1 MFESNT
7 HIDFKS
13 IAKGIPYRKLAGM
26 ILKNAKIMTMD
37 IDGNFD
43 DGFLV
48 IENDRIQKMGA
59 MSVYQENEQGQT
71 VISLKGAW
79 ILPGFIDAHSH
90 LGLFDDGLDFE
101 GDDGNESSD
110 PITPQIRAVDGIY
123 NADNCFRE
131 AYEGGVSLVM
141 AGPGSGNVMSG
152 QFALLHT
159 YEKTLEKA
167 VIEPMAAQKAAFGE
181 NPKRVYGKEDK
192 APITRMG
199 AASLMRETLF
209 KAQEYEKKWKT
220 YQEKMD
226 RNDED
231 EDEPDT
237 PEFDFQL
244 ESLRPLIKGEIPL
257 KIHAHRQDDILT
269 AIRICNEFGLC
280 YTLDHC
286 TEGHLIAD
294 VLSEEYKAGQAKGRG
309 SGNIQA
315 KGGRLLGVIAGP
327 IIGDRS
333 KPELAKATIK
343 TSAILH
349 TAGIPLAI
357 MTDHPCVPEQ
367 YLSLSAAIA
376 VKGGLSYEAALSAI
390 TLGAAKIIGVD
401 VDYGS
406 LKQGKIADISVFSG
420 DPLDYQS
427 QLQMF
432 IGKGKVIYQ
441 SDSLQ

>member
-1 MFESNT
+1 
-7 HIDFKS
+7 
-13 IAKGIPYRKLAGM
+13 
-26 ILKNAKIMTMD
+26 MD
-37 IDGNFD
+37 EDGN
-43 DGFLV
+43 
-48 IENDRIQKMGA
+48 IENGFIVVENERIQKIGS
-59 MSVYQENEQGQT
+59 MSEYHENEQEHQ
-71 VISLKGAW
+71 VYSLNGEW
-79 ILPGFIDAHSH
+79 ILPGFVDAHTH

-123 NADNCFRE
+123 NADHCFRE

-141 AGPGSGNVMSG
+141 AGPGSGNVMGG

-159 YEKTLEKA
+159 YERTLENA
-167 VIEPMAAQKAAFGE
+167 VIKPLAAQKAAFGE

-199 AASLMRETLF
+199 AASLIREMLF
-209 KAQEYEKKWKT
+209 KARDYEKKWKT
-220 YQEKMD
+220 YQEKIE

-231 EDEPDT
+231 DDEPET

-244 ESLRPLIKGEIPL
+244 ESLRLLIKGEIPL
-257 KIHAHRQDDILT
+257 KIHVHRQDDILT

-286 TEGHLIAD
+286 TEGHLISDILA
-294 VLSEEYKAGQAKGRG
+294 EEYEKGQQAGRG
-309 SGNIQA
+309 TGNAKA
-315 KGGRLLGVIAGP
+315 KGGRLLGVIIGP

-349 TAGIPLAI
+349 ESGIPLAI

-376 VKGGLSYEAALSAI
+376 VKGGLPYDVALSAI
-390 TLGAAKIIGVD
+390 TLDAARIIGVD
-401 VDYGS
+401 CDYGS
-406 LKQGKIADISVFSG
+406 LKPGKIADISIFSG
-420 DPLDYQS
+420 DPFDYRS
-427 QLQMF
+427 QLKMF
-432 IGKGKVIYQ
+432 IGKGRLIYQ
-441 SDSLQ
+441 SDQ

>member
-1 MFESNT
+1 MCLSFL
-7 HIDFKS
+7 
-13 IAKGIPYRKLAGM
+13 PYRQISDRKLAKM
-26 ILKNAKIMTMD
+26 ILKNAKIMTMEA
-37 IDGNFD
+37 DGNLD
-43 DGFLV
+43 NGFV
-48 IENDRIQKMGA
+48 IIHNDRIQKIGS
-59 MSVYQENEQGQT
+59 MSEYQEDEKDQQ
-71 VISLKGAW
+71 VYSLDGAW
-79 ILPGFIDAHSH
+79 ILPGFVDAHTH

-131 AYEGGVSLVM
+131 AYEGGVSHVM
-141 AGPGSGNVMSG
+141 AGPGSGNVMGG

-167 VIEPMAAQKAAFGE
+167 IVEPMAAQKAALGE

-220 YQEKMD
+220 YQEKLK
-226 RNDED
+226 RNDEE
-231 EDEPDT
+231 EDEPDA

-244 ESLRPLIKGEIPL
+244 ESLRTLIKGEIPL
-257 KIHAHRQDDILT
+257 KIHVHRQDDILT
-269 AIRICNEFGLC
+269 AIRICNEFGLS

-294 VLSEEYKAGQAKGRG
+294 VLSDEYKAGQEKGRG
-309 SGNIQA
+309 SGNAEA
-315 KGGRLLGVIAGP
+315 KGGRLLGVIIGP
-327 IIGDRS
+327 VIGDRS
-333 KPELAKATIK
+333 KPELAKSTIE
-343 TSAILH
+343 TSAVLH
-349 TAGIPLAI
+349 ETGIPLAI
-357 MTDHPCVPEQ
+357 MTDHPCIPEQ

-376 VKGGLSYEAALSAI
+376 VRGGLPYEAALSAI
-390 TLGAAKIIGVD
+390 TINAARIIGAD
-401 VDYGS
+401 SDYGS

-420 DPLDYQS
+420 DPLDYRS
-427 QLQMF
+427 QLKMF
-432 IGKGKVIYQ
+432 VGKGKLIYQ
-441 SDSLQ
+441 SDSL